1 MFLVSIVI
9 QSVQSQMTVDSI
21 LSNQAQNVLI
31 PMRWQM
37 VKSQVFVFH
46 FLFFIPLDPC
56 CDLAY
61 FIKRTILFHV
71 INVTIALEW
80 LSKIFI
86 TLVKRSSEILPS
98 CGKKLILYK
107 KVPPFINY
115 CFKNHQMIASLLRNL
130 LNCLRFQ
137 NKANSLHSN
146 YFEFLECNF
155 QQRFLILHPV
165 LLSKWV

>member
-1 MFLVSIVI
+1 MI
-9 QSVQSQMTVDSI
+9 QSVQSQITADSI
-21 LSNQAQNVLI
+21 LCNQAQNVLI

-56 CDLAY
+56 CDLGY

-86 TLVKRSSEILPS
+86 TLVKRSSEILTS
-98 CGKKLILYK
+98 WGKKFK

-130 LNCLRFQ
+130 LNCWRFQ
-137 NKANSLHSN
+137 NKANLLYSN
-146 YFEFLECNF
+146 CFEFLECNF
-155 QQRFLILHPV
+155 QQRFLIPDPV
-165 LLSKWV
+165 LLSKLL

>member
-21 LSNQAQNVLI
+21 LCNQAQNVLI

-46 FLFFIPLDPC
+46 FLFFIPLHPC

-86 TLVKRSSEILPS
+86 TLVKRSSEILTS

-107 KVPPFINY
+107 KVPLFINY

-130 LNCLRFQ
+130 LNCWRFQ
-137 NKANSLHSN
+137 NKANLLYSN

-155 QQRFLILHPV
+155 QQRFLILDPV
-165 LLSKWV
+165 ILSKWV

>member
-1 MFLVSIVI
+1 
-9 QSVQSQMTVDSI
+9 MTVDSI
-21 LSNQAQNVLI
+21 LCNQAQNVLI

-46 FLFFIPLDPC
+46 FLFFIPLHPC

-86 TLVKRSSEILPS
+86 TLVKRSSEILTS

-107 KVPPFINY
+107 KVPLFINY

-130 LNCLRFQ
+130 LNCWLEVSKKSQFIVFKLFRISWVQFST
-137 NKANSLHSN
+137 KVFNSWPCHFIQVSVTIESL
-146 YFEFLECNF
+146 
-155 QQRFLILHPV
+155 Q
-165 LLSKWV
+165 